1 MKKYLYNPPFL
12 LKKLF
17 NDFAWETQNSKI
29 IITFDDGPT
38 IETTERILKYLN
50 DKKIKATFFC
60 VGENCKKNSELTS
73 TMISENHLIGNHTYH
88 HKKLIGLSEKESKLE
103 LESFN
108 SLLLEQHNYHV
119 KYFRPPH
126 GKFNLST
133 SKLMK
138 QTKLKNVMWSLL
150 TYDYKNDLNL
160 VKFAVQNYLKQNS
173 IIVLHDSIKSQAIII
188 DSIKIILD
196 EADKKGF
203 LIGEPAECLK

>member
-1 MKKYLYNPPFL
+1 MKKYFYNPPSI
-12 LKKLF
+12 LKQLF
-17 NDFAWETQNSKI
+17 KDYAWETQNNKI
-29 IITFDDGPT
+29 LLTFDDGPT
-38 IETTERILKYLN
+38 NKTTETILKFLN
-50 DKKIKATFFC
+50 HQKIKSAFFC
-60 VGENCKKNSELTS
+60 VGENCKNNSELTS
-73 TMISENHLIGNHTYH
+73 IMIGENHLIGNHTFH

-119 KYFRPPH
+119 KFFRPPH

-173 IIVLHDSIKSQAIII
+173 IIVLHDSIKSKAIII
-188 DSIKIILD
+188 DSIKIILE
-196 EADKKGF
+196 EAAKKGF
-203 LIGEPAECLK
+203 QIGEPAECLK